1 MAATA
6 FALINR
12 SAGGS
17 MRAMSNAYKLVSA
30 APLTPCIGLCRL
42 DGQGLC
48 LGCQRT
54 GEEIGRWAHMSDSE
68 RWVFMREVLPARQ
81 SAAMKDDALAPLL
94 AALHPLSM
102 PPTAPGWNHDDM
114 TVLLGTADRQPA
126 AVLVGFREGVQ
137 PRLVLTVRTDHLQSH
152 AGQVAFPGGRSD
164 PDDRNALST
173 ALRESQEEIGL
184 DPALVTPLGYLDCFE
199 TISGYV
205 ITPVVARIAADARLH
220 PAPDEVAEVF
230 EVPLDFLLEPANL
243 RRYTMEF
250 RGHRRPMVEFVHGG
264 HRIWGATA
272 SMLLNLL
279 QRMGLEHI

>member
-1 MAATA
+1 MPHADPLAT
-6 FALINR
+6 
-12 SAGGS
+12 
-17 MRAMSNAYKLVSA
+17 A
-30 APLTPCIGLCRL
+30 APLSPCIGICRL
-42 DGQGLC
+42 DGRGLC
-48 LGCQRT
+48 IGCQRT
-54 GEEIGRWAHMSDSE
+54 GEEIGRWAHMADGE
-68 RWVFMREVLPARQ
+68 RLFYMRNLLPARQ
-81 SAAMKDDALAPLL
+81 ASAMKEDALAPLL
-94 AALHPLSM
+94 AALHPLTT

-114 TVLLGTADRQPA
+114 TTLLGTAVRQPA
-126 AVLVGFREGVQ
+126 AVLVGFREGAQ

-164 PDDRNALST
+164 PEDRDAIGT

-205 ITPVVARIAADARLH
+205 ITPVVARIAVDARLH
-220 PAPDEVAEVF
+220 PAPAEVAEVF
-230 EVPLDFLLEPANL
+230 EVPLEFLLEPANL
-243 RRYTMEF
+243 RRYTMDF

-272 SMLLNLL
+272 SMLLNLI